1 MPSAD
6 VGPQRP
12 SAGALTARQPPPEP
26 PSDASTAQTR
36 FFPFFEF
43 LTPRG
48 RFIPGLAKHSECCGK
63 ENDAVRIVGGTDAAE
78 NQYPWMAALFLDG
91 DTAPFCGG
99 SLLNNRYVVTAAHCV
114 FSLGPSDVTVVF
126 GRHATSS
133 DSGNDL
139 PRDINIIRIHPQ
151 YNDNTLEYDIALLRL
166 TDALAVPAM
175 GNLIAPICMP
185 HRSRYTNKDVVAV
198 GWGDTSKFTLRCRK
212 WAQDGHILCALV
224 QELGKYALSKSHH
237 RFKVSLRE

>member
-1 MPSAD
+1 
-6 VGPQRP
+6 
-12 SAGALTARQPPPEP
+12 
-26 PSDASTAQTR
+26 
-36 FFPFFEF
+36 
-43 LTPRG
+43 
-48 RFIPGLAKHSECCGK
+48 
-63 ENDAVRIVGGTDAAE
+63 
-78 NQYPWMAALFLDG
+78 MAALFLDG

-198 GWGDTSKFTLRCRK
+198 GWGDTSVRSSAHRAGAVAGGPREDIERSPCTSKLEAALPLSTK
-212 WAQDGHILCALV
+212 WPELAPYCGGDV
-224 QELGKYALSKSHH
+224 QL
-237 RFKVSLRE
+237 KVGVRSNFPFLEGFSIYLWVRIFLKWVR